1 MANEQNLIPQSQRS
15 PSEIRE
21 NGRKGGKAS
30 GKARRKKRQLKE
42 IIALLGDKG
51 VIDGTIRERL
61 EALGLDANEWT
72 QDVAAV
78 QAMYDE
84 VIINGNVAAF
94 NTLRDTK
101 GEKPTEKQ
109 EISMPSMPNIT
120 IVAGDGRPISR
131 SEDEIE
137 D

>member
-1 MANEQNLIPQSQRS
+1 MSNPKTLKPYASLTDEEKKELH
-15 PSEIRE
+15 
-21 NGRKGGKAS
+21 RKGAFAS
-30 GKARRKKRQLKE
+30 HAKRKKKRQLKE
-42 IIALLGDKG
+42 IIDLLGDKG
-51 VIDGTIRERL
+51 VIDDTIRERL
-61 EALGLDANEWT
+61 EALGVDANEWT
-72 QDVAAV
+72 QNVAAV

-84 VIINGNVAAF
+84 IIINGNVAAF

-109 EISMPSMPNIT
+109 EISMSSMPNIT

>member
-1 MANEQNLIPQSQRS
+1 MSNPKTLKPYASLTDEEKKELH
-15 PSEIRE
+15 
-21 NGRKGGKAS
+21 RKGALAS
-30 GKARRKKRQLKE
+30 NAKRKKKRQLKE
-42 IIALLGDKG
+42 IIDLLGNKD
-51 VIDGTIRERL
+51 VIYDTIRERL
-61 EALGLDANEWT
+61 EALGLDAKDWT
-72 QDVAAV
+72 QNVAAV
-78 QAMYDE
+78 QTMYDE

>member
-1 MANEQNLIPQSQRS
+1 MSNPKTLKPYTSLTDEEKKELH
-15 PSEIRE
+15 
-21 NGRKGGKAS
+21 RKGALATNAK
-30 GKARRKKRQLKE
+30 RRKKRQLKE
-42 IIALLGDKG
+42 IIGLLGDKG
-51 VIDGTIRERL
+51 VIDDTIRERL

>member
-1 MANEQNLIPQSQRS
+1 MANEQNLRS
-15 PSEIRE
+15 ADKLSESE
-21 NGRKGGKAS
+21 LRKMTSNGGKAS

-42 IIALLGDKG
+42 IIALLGDKS
-51 VIDGTIRERL
+51 VIDDTIRERL
-61 EALGLDANEWT
+61 EALGLDAKEWT

-120 IVAGDGRPISR
+120 IVADDGRPISR

>member
-1 MANEQNLIPQSQRS
+1 MSNPKTLKPYASLTDEEKKELH
-15 PSEIRE
+15 
-21 NGRKGGKAS
+21 RKGGLACNAK
-30 GKARRKKRQLKE
+30 KRRKRQLKE
-42 IIALLGDKG
+42 IIGLLGNMDA
-51 VIDGTIRERL
+51 IDETIRERL
-61 EALGLDANEWT
+61 KALGVDANEWT

-94 NTLRDTK
+94 NSLRDTK